1 MKEGAKLNLPVK
13 SCIYFS
19 YDFNNEETSWKVL
32 QVKKLLKK
40 LGIDICV
47 YEDLVDNGEELLAA
61 SPVRFSQSLREN
73 TLQKQQ
79 QQHYHHSSD
88 VENSFMSH
96 NNSQEMQSLSLDDGL
111 EEIINQRI
119 SNSSCVLLFLSK
131 EYESR
136 VNSTDVFDICRYE
149 FIQTFKLNKVVIPI
163 LLDSSIKEKKNW
175 SNRFGVY
182 LDDLPYLDLSFTD
195 TAFPV
200 PINHANNDSLEE
212 TAVLKEQKERKENHF
227 QFSLSIHQKKGKFLC
242 DMITA
247 VLLQQE
253 NTSNTAE
260 KAVVPPLKELIT
272 TILPSKVVCPLHDN
286 QPCKYYDLNT
296 VEYLCEICWAENNE
310 KLQEHVIIPEVTA
323 DQNNRDE
330 IDANLQSLQSHI
342 EKIYILENSSDT
354 FLQELNGNSSKLK
367 TEIHEHFQEVRFL
380 LCNSTFL
387 FKHFLLVLLRIIV
400 D

>member
-1 MKEGAKLNLPVK
+1 MSPMKEAAKLNLPVK

-149 FIQTFKLNKVVIPI
+149 FIQTFKLNKAVIPI

-175 SNRFGVY
+175 SNLFGVY

-200 PINHANNDSLEE
+200 PVNNDNNDSLEE

-253 NTSNTAE
+253 NSSNTAE

-354 FLQELNGNSSKLK
+354 FLHELNGNSSKLK
-367 TEIHEHFQEVRFL
+367 TEIHQHFQEVRFL
-380 LCNSTFL
+380 LCKFYVFL
-387 FKHFLLVLLRIIV
+387 
-400 D
+400 